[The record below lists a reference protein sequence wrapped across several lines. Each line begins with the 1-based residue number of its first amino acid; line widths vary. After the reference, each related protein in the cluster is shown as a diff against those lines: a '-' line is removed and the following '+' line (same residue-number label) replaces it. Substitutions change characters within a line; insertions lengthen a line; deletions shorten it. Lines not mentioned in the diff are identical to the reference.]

1 WTLADNTL
9 PSLADNSYTVTVTA
23 TDEAGNQGTATGTL
37 VIDTTAPAA
46 PVLDATNGS
55 EISGSAEA
63 GSEVQ
68 VDVDGDGIS
77 DYTTV
82 ADGNGDWSITPD
94 APLADGTTVTATASD
109 EAGNESAPATVVVD
123 GVAPIVSVHDATT
136 NDATPTLTGSVDDAT
151 ASVTVTVDGADYTA
165 TNNGDGTWTLA
176 DNTLASL
183 ADNSYTVTVTAT
195 DEAGNQGTTT
205 GTLVIDTMAPAAPVL
220 DATNGSEISGTA
232 EAGSEVQVDV
242 DGDGISD
249 YTTVADGNGDW
260 SITPDAPLADGTT
273 VTATASDEAGNES
286 APATVVVDGVAPI
299 VTVNDATTND
309 ATPTLTGSVDDATAS
324 VTVTVDGADYPATNN
339 GDGTWTLADNTLP
352 SLADNSYTVT
362 VTATDEA
369 GNQGTITGTLNID
382 TVAPDSPVINAG
394 NGTEISGI
402 AEANSIV
409 RLDVDSDGMPD
420 YTTAADENGNW
431 SVTPDSPLNN
441 GTEVVATATDKAGNT
456 SAPATSTINTSAATV
471 TFNNEVTNDD
481 TPPLSGTISNPTANV
496 VVSLNGTDYP
506 ATNNGDGSWTLADN
520 TLPSLAD
527 NSYTVTVTATDE
539 AGNQGTATGTLV
551 IDTTAPAAPV
561 LDATNGSEISGTAE
575 AGSEVQV
582 DVDGDG
588 ISDYTTVADGN
599 GDWSITPDTP
609 LADGTTVTATASD
622 EAGNESAPATV
633 VVDGVAPIVTV
644 NDATTNDATP
654 TLTGSV
660 DDATASVTVTVDGA
674 DYTAT
679 NNGDGTWTLADNTL
693 ASLADNSYTVT
704 VTATDEAGNQGV
716 ASGTLVV

>member
-1 WTLADNTL
+1 TVTVTATDEAGNQGTATGTLVIDTMAPAAPVLDATNGSEISGTAEAGSEVQVDVDGDGISDYTTVADGNGDWSITPDTPLADGTTVTATASDEAGNESALATVVVDGVAPIVTVNDATTNDATPTLTGSVDDATASVTVTVDGADYPATNNGDGTWTLADDTLASLADNSYTVTVTATDEAGNQGVASGTLVVDTVGPIVTANDVTTNDTTPALVGTVNDVTANITVTVNGVDYPATNNGDGSWTLADNTL
-9 PSLADNSYTVTVTA
+9 ASLADNSYTVTVTA

-94 APLADGTTVTATASD
+94 TPLADGTTVTA
-109 EAGNESAPATVVVD
+109 
-123 GVAPIVSVHDATT
+123 
-136 NDATPTLTGSVDDAT
+136 
-151 ASVTVTVDGADYTA
+151 
-165 TNNGDGTWTLA
+165 
-176 DNTLASL
+176 
-183 ADNSYTVTVTAT
+183 
-195 DEAGNQGTTT
+195 
-205 GTLVIDTMAPAAPVL
+205 
-220 DATNGSEISGTA
+220 
-232 EAGSEVQVDV
+232 
-242 DGDGISD
+242 
-249 YTTVADGNGDW
+249 
-260 SITPDAPLADGTT
+260 
-273 VTATASDEAGNES
+273 
-286 APATVVVDGVAPI
+286 
-299 VTVNDATTND
+299 
-309 ATPTLTGSVDDATAS
+309 
-324 VTVTVDGADYPATNN
+324 
-339 GDGTWTLADNTLP
+339 
-352 SLADNSYTVT
+352 
-362 VTATDEA
+362 
-369 GNQGTITGTLNID
+369 
-382 TVAPDSPVINAG
+382 
-394 NGTEISGI
+394 
-402 AEANSIV
+402 
-409 RLDVDSDGMPD
+409 
-420 YTTAADENGNW
+420 
-431 SVTPDSPLNN
+431 
-441 GTEVVATATDKAGNT
+441 
-456 SAPATSTINTSAATV
+456 
-471 TFNNEVTNDD
+471 
-481 TPPLSGTISNPTANV
+481 
-496 VVSLNGTDYP
+496 
-506 ATNNGDGSWTLADN
+506 
-520 TLPSLAD
+520 
-527 NSYTVTVTATDE
+527 TATDE

-561 LDATNGSEISGTAE
+561 LDATNGSEISGSAE

-674 DYTAT
+674 DYPATNNGDGTWTLVDNTLASLTDNSYTVTVTATDEAGNQGTATGTLVIDTTAPAAPVLDATNGSEISGSAEAGSEVQVDVDGDGISDYTTVADGNGDWSITPDVPLADGTTVTATASDEAGNESAPATVVVDGVAPIVTVNDATTNDATPTLTGSVDDATASVTVTVDGADYPAT
-679 NNGDGTWTLADNTL
+679 NNGDGTWTLADDTL

-704 VTATDEAGNQGV
+704 VTATDEAGNQGT
-716 ASGTLVV
+716 ATGT